1 MTARCAICNNDKPL
15 VEFSPLRRGSYRKDG
30 VSYCFSCNDCA
41 REVAETV
48 INNHIEMKLHEPS
61 GFLISRNGFAFMHDG
76 AGALLLV
83 GKLASSGYVFLPCT
97 HMRTNNFIY
106 LHRIVY
112 EVFGGAQIPSHNEQ
126 GQRLV
131 IAHHD
136 DQKLNN
142 AFENLE
148 LITQGQNIRNAVL
161 TGVKPR
167 ASTRARSVIATNCT
181 SGETTCFPSAN
192 QAAVSL
198 NIDRSAIRL
207 VCTQKQHTTKNR
219 TTGQAFTFVFA

>member
-30 VSYCFSCNDCA
+30 VRYCFACNDCA

-61 GFLISRNGFAFMHDG
+61 GFLISRNGFAFTRDD

-83 GKLASSGYVFLPCT
+83 GLITSSGYLILP
-97 HMRTNNFIY
+97 RTNGRKLGFVY
-106 LHRIVY
+106 VHRIVY
-112 EVFGGAQIPSHNEQ
+112 EVFGGAPIPSHNEQ

-131 IAHHD
+131 IAHRD

-148 LITQGQNIRNAVL
+148 MITQSQNLKNAYA
-161 TGVKPR
+161 TGARMFAPR
-167 ASTRARSVIATNCT
+167 TPRQIIATNRAT
-181 SGETTCFPSAN
+181 GEVSHFDSIT
-192 QAAVSL
+192 QAGRSL
-198 NIDRSAIRL
+198 DIVPTAIL
-207 VCTQKQHTTKNR
+207 KVCTQKTHTAKNR
-219 TTGQAFTFVFA
+219 TTGQKFTFIFA